1 MSILLLFPI
10 LLPVIG
16 GLLVLCIRPLRG
28 KVALRVTSGSTLGLT
43 ALFVLLT
50 VRYDSLSLPALTLTD
65 KMTLVLKMD
74 SVSKL
79 FAVLI
84 SLVFLA
90 VGIYAFAYLTHEE
103 REHQFMGFYLLTL
116 GMLMGLSFSGS
127 LITFYFFYEMM
138 TLLSLPL
145 VLHERTAEAV
155 AAGKKY
161 LYYSCFGALCGLFG
175 IFALSP
181 YAGTLEFTAGGTLLA
196 DKAGQNTAFILTVTF
211 VMLLGFGVKAGMF
224 PLHGWLPTAHPVAP
238 APASAVLSGVITKA
252 GVLGILR
259 TVYYIVGADF
269 LRDSWVQIVWMILA
283 LITVVMGSTMAYR
296 ENVLKKRLAYSTVSQ
311 VSYVLLGLS
320 CLNLEGFTGA
330 LSHVVFHSLIKN
342 TLFMV
347 AGAIIFQTGYTKVS
361 QLRGIGK
368 KMPITMWGW
377 ILVSLGLI
385 GIPPTSGFVSKWH
398 LGLGSLDT
406 GLGVLGYLGPVCL
419 IISALLTAIY
429 LLQPVI
435 SGFFV
440 GKDGYKDI
448 TDQEPS
454 AVMWG
459 PVLVLAAASVL
470 YGIFPGTLMNLIQ
483 TIASGV
489 LL

>member
-1 MSILLLFPI
+1 
-10 LLPVIG
+10 
-16 GLLVLCIRPLRG
+16 
-28 KVALRVTSGSTLGLT
+28 
-43 ALFVLLT
+43 
-50 VRYDSLSLPALTLTD
+50 
-65 KMTLVLKMD
+65 
-74 SVSKL
+74 
-79 FAVLI
+79 
-84 SLVFLA
+84 
-90 VGIYAFAYLTHEE
+90 
-103 REHQFMGFYLLTL
+103 MGFYLLTL

-145 VLHERTAEAV
+145 VLHERTAKAV
-155 AAGKKY
+155 AAGRKY

-181 YAGTLEFTAGGTLLA
+181 YASTLEFTAGGVLKDTS
-196 DKAGQNTAFILTVTF
+196 GEGRSFILAVTF
-211 VMLLGFGVKAGMF
+211 VMLIGFGVKAGMF

-252 GVLGILR
+252 GVLGVLR
-259 TVYYIVGADF
+259 TVYYIVGAEF
-269 LRDSWVQIVWMILA
+269 LRNSWVQVTWMILA
-283 LITVVMGSTMAYR
+283 LITVIMGSTMAYR
-296 ENVLKKRLAYSTVSQ
+296 EDVLKKRLAYSTVSQ
-311 VSYVLLGLS
+311 VSYILLGLS

-347 AGAIIFQTGYTKVS
+347 AGAIIFKTGYTKVS
-361 QLRGIGK
+361 QMRGIGK
-368 KMPITMWGW
+368 KMPVTMWGW

-385 GIPPTSGFVSKWH
+385 GIPPTSGFISKWH

-406 GLGVLGYLGPVCL
+406 DLGVLSYLGPVCL

-448 TDQEPS
+448 AGQEPS

-470 YGIFPGTLMNLIQ
+470 YGVFPNTLMNLLQ
-483 TIASGV
+483 TIAGGV

>member
-1 MSILLLFPI
+1 MNILLLFPI

-16 GLLVLCIRPLRG
+16 GLLLLCVRPLRG
-28 KVALRVTSGSTLGLT
+28 KVAMRVTSGTVLGLT
-43 ALFVLLT
+43 AISVLLT
-50 VRYDSLSLPALTLTD
+50 LRYDSLSLPVWTLTD
-65 KMTLVLKMD
+65 KMTLSLRMD

-79 FAVLI
+79 FSVLI
-84 SLVFLA
+84 SVVFLV
-90 VGIYAFAYLTHEE
+90 VGIYAFVYLTHEE

-145 VLHERTAEAV
+145 VLHERTPEAA
-155 AAGKKY
+155 AAGRKY

-181 YAGTLEFTAGGTLLA
+181 YVKTLEFTPGGSLLA
-196 DKAGQNTAFILTVTF
+196 DKAGQGTAFILTVTF
-211 VMLLGFGVKAGMF
+211 IMLLGFGVKAGMF

-259 TVYYIVGADF
+259 TVYYIAGADF
-269 LRDSWVQIVWMILA
+269 LRGSWVQITWMILA

-296 ENVLKKRLAYSTVSQ
+296 EDLLKKRLAYSTVSQ

-342 TLFMV
+342 ALFMV
-347 AGAIIFQTGYTKVS
+347 AGVIIFKTGCTKVS
-361 QLRGIGK
+361 QLHGIGK

-377 ILVSLGLI
+377 TLVSLGLI
-385 GIPPTSGFVSKWH
+385 GIPPTSGFISKWH

-440 GKDGYKDI
+440 GKDGYRDI

-454 AVMWG
+454 AAMWV
-459 PVLVLAAASVL
+459 PVLIFAAATVL
-470 YGIFPGTLMNLIQ
+470 YGIFPNSLLGFIQ
-483 TIASGV
+483 NIAASV
-489 LL
+489 AL

>member
-1 MSILLLFPI
+1 MHILLLFPI
-10 LLPVIG
+10 LLPVIS
-16 GLLVLCIRPLRG
+16 GLLLICVRPLQG
-28 KVALRVTSGSTLGLT
+28 KIALRVTSGIGLGLT
-43 ALFVLLT
+43 ALFVLLAA
-50 VRYDSLSLPALTLTD
+50 RYGSLALPVFTLTD

-74 SVSKL
+74 DVGRL

-84 SLVFLA
+84 ALIFLA
-90 VGIYAFAYLTHEE
+90 AGIYSFVYLEHEE

-116 GMLMGLSFSGS
+116 GALMGLCFSGS

-145 VLHERTAEAV
+145 VLHERTPEAV

-181 YAGTLEFTAGGTLLA
+181 YAQTLEFTAGGTLK
-196 DKAGQNTAFILTVTF
+196 DGGAGNAFILAVTF
-211 VMLLGFGVKAGMF
+211 VMILGFGVKAGLF

-238 APASAVLSGVITKA
+238 APASAVLSGLIAKS
-252 GVLGILR
+252 GVLGIIR
-259 TVYYIVGADF
+259 TVFYIVGADT
-269 LRDSWVQIVWMILA
+269 LRGTWVQIAWMILA
-283 LITVVMGSTMAYR
+283 LITVVMGSTMAFR
-296 ENVLKKRLAYSTVSQ
+296 EDVLKKRLAYSTVSQ
-311 VSYVLLGLS
+311 LSYILLGLS
-320 CLNLEGFTGA
+320 CLNTEGFAGA
-330 LSHVVFHSLIKN
+330 MSHVVFHALIKSA
-342 TLFMV
+342 LFLV
-347 AGAIIFQTGYTKVS
+347 AGSIIFKTGCTKVS

-377 ILVSLGLI
+377 TLVSLGLI
-385 GIPPTSGFVSKWH
+385 GIPPTSGFISKWH
-398 LGLGSLDT
+398 LGLGSLDA
-406 GLGVLGYLGPVCL
+406 GLGALDYIGPVCL

-435 SGFFV
+435 GGFFV

-454 AVMWG
+454 AVMWV
-459 PVLVLAAASVL
+459 PIIVLAAASVL
-470 YGIFPGTLMNLIQ
+470 YGVFPNALLGAIQ
-483 TIASGV
+483 NIASSV
-489 LL
+489 IL